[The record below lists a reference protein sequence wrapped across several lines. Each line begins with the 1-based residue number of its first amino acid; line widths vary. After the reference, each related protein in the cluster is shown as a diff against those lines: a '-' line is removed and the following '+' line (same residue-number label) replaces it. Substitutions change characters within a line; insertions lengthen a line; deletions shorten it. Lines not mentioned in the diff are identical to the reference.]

1 MENNNLENVYDV
13 VKTEQTQNNDIN
25 VEQNNNITK
34 PVSTLPTKSQQDGGL
49 IRLFIIAIV
58 FGLVFSFVFTCSNSL
73 LSKLIDNTNKTTI
86 QATEIVQAPEG
97 DVVSTSISSVA
108 QTTMPSVVSITNLNI
123 QEVNSFFYGKQQYES
138 KNVGSGIIIGK
149 NETELLIVTNHH
161 VIEGNT
167 SLTVTFVDDTSI
179 VANVKGSDA
188 SIDIAIISVKI
199 ADITDETFSKIKIAT
214 LGDSDKI
221 IVGEPTIAIGNALG
235 YGQSVTSGIVSATKR
250 RLDGFDVNLIQT
262 DAAINPGNSG
272 GALLNIRGEVIGIN
286 TVKVN
291 ADAVEGMGYAIAI
304 SDVQDIIDNILNK
317 ETREKVAEDE
327 RGKLGISC
335 VDVDEMAM
343 TYYNMPKG
351 AYISEVN
358 KNSAAEKAG
367 LNKGT
372 IITKFDG
379 TSITGSSSL
388 VDLLSYYKAGET
400 VTMLV
405 SIPKQDGTYE
415 SKEVQVILEKNQND

>member
-108 QTTMPSVVSITNLNI
+108 QTTMPSVVSITNLNV